1 MATDEIQSLLN
12 AGIEAA
18 KSGNKLEARR
28 LLEMVLERDDS
39 NEQAWLWFASVVDTV
54 RERRICLEN
63 VLEINP
69 NNQRARQAL
78 EKLQTPLSDTLARH
92 APQQAEGEESAAA
105 PKPPAKPL
113 TTKPLPGER
122 RARPAGDAQ
131 RRRRR
136 PLFIMVAVLAVLLI
150 GLGLLLVSMGGPA
163 DTGPTLAPATGTS
176 VAQATG
182 GRRATATSSIA
193 IITGIPPT
201 NPPAGPT
208 WTPAPTI
215 TLQPTPTP
223 TATLPPLTGY
233 TLLFVAEDRGNQMP
247 AIFSVGAQGGE
258 ARLVL
263 SANAPV
269 RDVAVSSTGAL
280 AYILDQGGKPQVA
293 VAEAGGK
300 NPKVITKFGG
310 DYAGTP
316 AWSPDG
322 KKLAFVANDPGNN
335 ELFVADP
342 DGGNLVRLTDNK
354 VEDRDPA
361 WSPDGKQIAYASDP
375 TGNKSLQLFV
385 IDVASK
391 KFAQLG
397 PVTPKDTYSPVWS
410 PDGKYIAV
418 VSTRDRFEDVYIVN
432 VAVPTDIRLV
442 TYGDGEAISRNPDWS
457 PDGKYIVFISNRP
470 GGEKFNLFIATP
482 DGKNVQQIT
491 KSGNNYNPRFQ
502 R

>member
-1 MATDEIQSLLN
+1 
-12 AGIEAA
+12 
-18 KSGNKLEARR
+18 
-28 LLEMVLERDDS
+28 MVLERDDS

-92 APQQAEGEESAAA
+92 APQQIEGEEDAPA
-105 PKPPAKPL
+105 PKATAKPL
-113 TTKPLPGER
+113 TKKPLPGER
-122 RARPAGDAQ
+122 IARPVGEAR

-136 PLFIMVAVLAVLLI
+136 PLFIMVAVLAVLLM

-163 DTGPTLAPATGTS
+163 DTGPTLAPAANTS
-176 VAQATG
+176 VAQATSG
-182 GRRATATSSIA
+182 GRATTTSSIA
-193 IITGIPPT
+193 IITGVPPT
-201 NPPAGPT
+201 AAPSGPS

-223 TATLPPLTGY
+223 TATLPPLAGY
-233 TLLFVAEDRGNQMP
+233 TLLFIGEGRGSQATA
-247 AIFSVGAQGGE
+247 AIYTVKAQGGSE
-258 ARLVL
+258 QLVL
-263 SANAPV
+263 GGEAPV

-280 AYILDQGGKPQVA
+280 AYVTVQGGKPQVA
-293 VAEAGGK
+293 VADADGK
-300 NPKVITKFGG
+300 NPKVITKLGG

-335 ELFVADP
+335 ELFIADP

-391 KFAQLG
+391 KFSQLG
-397 PVTPKDTYSPVWS
+397 PTTPKDTYSPVWS
-410 PDGKYIAV
+410 PDGKFIAV
-418 VSTRDRFEDVYIVN
+418 VSTRDRFEDVYVVN
-432 VAVPTDIRLV
+432 IATPTDIRIV
-442 TYGDGEAISRNPDWS
+442 TYGDGDAISRNPDWS
-457 PDGKYIVFISNRP
+457 PDGKYIVFASNRP
-470 GGEKFNLFIATP
+470 SGDNYNLFIATP

-491 KSGNNYNPRFQ
+491 KTGSSYAARFK